1 MKYLTIILLLISSV
15 SAYSNSAY
23 LYNPD
28 AINLFYKAC
37 DCSNNNIEFCTDLI
51 EKVSANNNNFNDM
64 KSIKILHSTTRVQ
77 FQNDIRFH
85 NRDNGFDLSCFYF
98 TQDEYQHNS
107 SIVEALKSIEGWRE

>member
-1 MKYLTIILLLISSV
+1 MKYILTILILISSV
-15 SAYSNSAY
+15 SANSNSAY

-28 AINLFYKAC
+28 GINLFYKAC
-37 DCSNNNIEFCTDLI
+37 DCSNNNIEFCTNLI

-85 NRDNGFDLSCFYF
+85 NRNHEFDLSCFYF
-98 TQDEYQHNS
+98 TNDEYQHNA
-107 SIVEALKSIEGWRE
+107 SIVEALKEFDGWRE